1 MASAEQDPIIFV
13 RRAYRARAVRQLIA
27 WVAGSPRHNEV
38 DDEHT
43 PDMACCHP
51 VLFETDYDHRLEVM
65 RRLVR
70 LMGEHR

>member
-1 MASAEQDPIIFV
+1 MVNVEHDPIIFV
-13 RRAYRARAVRQLIA
+13 RRAYMARVRRQLIG
-27 WVAGSPRHNEV
+27 WVAGVPRHNEV

-43 PDMACCHP
+43 PDMGCCHP
-51 VLFETDYDHRLEVM
+51 VLLEPDYDHRLETM